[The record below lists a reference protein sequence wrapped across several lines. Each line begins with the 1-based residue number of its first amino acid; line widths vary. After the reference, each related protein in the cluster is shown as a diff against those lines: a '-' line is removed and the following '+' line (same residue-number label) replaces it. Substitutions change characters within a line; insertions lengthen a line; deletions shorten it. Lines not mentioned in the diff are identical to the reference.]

1 MKKKPDFKTWTAKIL
16 RPLLLTLLCIP
27 AFSSTASAQSER
39 KVFSVSV
46 ENKSMSET
54 LDEIS
59 RISGY
64 SFFYY
69 DGLFSSARKVT
80 LKTTNLTIRQ
90 TLDKLFEGSENTY
103 AIDGQQV
110 FIRRAPAKKQ
120 QAPKSE
126 TITGWVLDKNNAPV
140 SGATVIVAG
149 TNKGVTSGIQ
159 GGFQLSD
166 ITLPATLNISFLG
179 YEPRTVVVTPQ
190 NKDQLTVVLN
200 EESKLV
206 DDIVVVGYG
215 TQRRGM
221 VSSAISKMV
230 VDENNQRQVASPGQ
244 LLQGRV
250 AGVIST
256 TGSGNLGSGE
266 RMSIRGISS
275 ISAGNEPLY
284 VIDGIPIT
292 NEDANIFNFGETMS
306 SMATIAVN
314 DIESIEVLKDAA
326 SAAIYGSRAS
336 NGVVLITTKSG
347 REGKATLRLNF
358 QAGISQFPNLRRVKM
373 ANSKQYIEAYNEGV
387 DNYNR
392 QYGYQVGDA
401 DYQVHIQNPF
411 GTMPDT
417 DWMKIGTQLGRS
429 YNVDVSVSGGNAKT
443 TYYVGGSYNDQT
455 GVIRTNAMRK
465 ANLKAKVT
473 QKFAKWLE
481 VGANVSGNYMKNDQI
496 PGSNIGSSILERLIH
511 QRPIDH
517 VYTPGGGYYTGGTPQ
532 LTFHNPVQIL
542 DEQIAYIENYR
553 ILGNFFA
560 KFNFFDDKLQ
570 IQANYN
576 ADLSFTYDY
585 TYYNE
590 NHPYG
595 TGVGRLVEA
604 YRHVPNTTF
613 EVYANYNDKF
623 GDVDFSAMLGHSY
636 QDVTRKQNYV
646 DVRGFPSPSFNIVN
660 AAAEFY
666 NVTGT
671 LNEYA
676 MESYFGRI
684 TAGYKDRYML
694 TATLRTDGSSKFA
707 PENRWGWFPSVSF
720 GWNLGNEPFMED
732 SGIDLKF
739 RASYGRTGN
748 QEGISPWAYHAKM
761 SGGKNYGGQSGIAV
775 SDFGNRNLRWEKAD
789 QYDVGFDLAFLKG
802 KVNMIFDIYQK
813 NTFDLLYNKPVAA
826 HTGTTS
832 SLSNIGS
839 IRNRGVEF
847 TLNTHFNFG
856 KHFSWLSQF
865 NISHNK
871 NIIKSLT
878 GEDIIGSNR
887 ILRAGEEVG
896 SWYVFEQLGIYQYD
910 GEVPDPQYADGIRAG
925 DVKWRDVNN
934 DGQVTDED
942 RVIQGSSNPKFFG
955 GWNNTFKWKGLRLD
969 VFFTYQYGNKV
980 LAEWMINAA
989 RLSHTSN
996 VLASQVENRWT
1007 GPGST
1012 NEYPR
1017 AIFNRATPN
1026 VRNSSRILH
1035 DGSFIRLRSLV
1046 LGYEFPAAI
1055 TSKLRMKG
1063 LRIYFQGDNLFLIS
1077 KYPGWD
1083 PDVSKDLNPLYY
1095 GVDRLTVPQPRMFT
1109 FGINITI

>member
-1 MKKKPDFKTWTAKIL
+1 
-16 RPLLLTLLCIP
+16 
-27 AFSSTASAQSER
+27 
-39 KVFSVSV
+39 
-46 ENKSMSET
+46 
-54 LDEIS
+54 
-59 RISGY
+59 
-64 SFFYY
+64 
-69 DGLFSSARKVT
+69 
-80 LKTTNLTIRQ
+80 
-90 TLDKLFEGSENTY
+90 
-103 AIDGQQV
+103 
-110 FIRRAPAKKQ
+110 
-120 QAPKSE
+120 
-126 TITGWVLDKNNAPV
+126 
-140 SGATVIVAG
+140 
-149 TNKGVTSGIQ
+149 
-159 GGFQLSD
+159 
-166 ITLPATLNISFLG
+166 
-179 YEPRTVVVTPQ
+179 
-190 NKDQLTVVLN
+190 
-200 EESKLV
+200 
-206 DDIVVVGYG
+206 
-215 TQRRGM
+215 M

-832 SLSNIGS
+832 TLSNIGS

-1035 DGSFIRLRSLV
+1035 DGSFIRLRSIV

>member
-1 MKKKPDFKTWTAKIL
+1 MKN
-16 RPLLLTLLCIP
+16 LL
-27 AFSSTASAQSER
+27 
-39 KVFSVSV
+39 
-46 ENKSMSET
+46 
-54 LDEIS
+54 
-59 RISGY
+59 G
-64 SFFYY
+64 
-69 DGLFSSARKVT
+69 
-80 LKTTNLTIRQ
+80 
-90 TLDKLFEGSENTY
+90 
-103 AIDGQQV
+103 
-110 FIRRAPAKKQ
+110 
-120 QAPKSE
+120 
-126 TITGWVLDKNNAPV
+126 
-140 SGATVIVAG
+140 
-149 TNKGVTSGIQ
+149 
-159 GGFQLSD
+159 
-166 ITLPATLNISFLG
+166 
-179 YEPRTVVVTPQ
+179 
-190 NKDQLTVVLN
+190 
-200 EESKLV
+200 
-206 DDIVVVGYG
+206 
-215 TQRRGM
+215 
-221 VSSAISKMV
+221 
-230 VDENNQRQVASPGQ
+230 
-244 LLQGRV
+244 
-250 AGVIST
+250 
-256 TGSGNLGSGE
+256 
-266 RMSIRGISS
+266 
-275 ISAGNEPLY
+275 
-284 VIDGIPIT
+284 
-292 NEDANIFNFGETMS
+292 
-306 SMATIAVN
+306 
-314 DIESIEVLKDAA
+314 
-326 SAAIYGSRAS
+326 
-336 NGVVLITTKSG
+336 
-347 REGKATLRLNF
+347 
-358 QAGISQFPNLRRVKM
+358 
-373 ANSKQYIEAYNEGV
+373 
-387 DNYNR
+387 
-392 QYGYQVGDA
+392 
-401 DYQVHIQNPF
+401 
-411 GTMPDT
+411 
-417 DWMKIGTQLGRS
+417 MKIGTQLGRS

-832 SLSNIGS
+832 TLSNIGS

>member
-1 MKKKPDFKTWTAKIL
+1 M
-16 RPLLLTLLCIP
+16 
-27 AFSSTASAQSER
+27 
-39 KVFSVSV
+39 
-46 ENKSMSET
+46 
-54 LDEIS
+54 
-59 RISGY
+59 
-64 SFFYY
+64 
-69 DGLFSSARKVT
+69 
-80 LKTTNLTIRQ
+80 
-90 TLDKLFEGSENTY
+90 
-103 AIDGQQV
+103 
-110 FIRRAPAKKQ
+110 
-120 QAPKSE
+120 
-126 TITGWVLDKNNAPV
+126 LDKNNAPV

-832 SLSNIGS
+832 TLSNIGS

>member
-1 MKKKPDFKTWTAKIL
+1 
-16 RPLLLTLLCIP
+16 
-27 AFSSTASAQSER
+27 
-39 KVFSVSV
+39 
-46 ENKSMSET
+46 
-54 LDEIS
+54 
-59 RISGY
+59 
-64 SFFYY
+64 
-69 DGLFSSARKVT
+69 
-80 LKTTNLTIRQ
+80 
-90 TLDKLFEGSENTY
+90 
-103 AIDGQQV
+103 
-110 FIRRAPAKKQ
+110 
-120 QAPKSE
+120 
-126 TITGWVLDKNNAPV
+126 
-140 SGATVIVAG
+140 
-149 TNKGVTSGIQ
+149 
-159 GGFQLSD
+159 
-166 ITLPATLNISFLG
+166 
-179 YEPRTVVVTPQ
+179 
-190 NKDQLTVVLN
+190 
-200 EESKLV
+200 
-206 DDIVVVGYG
+206 
-215 TQRRGM
+215 
-221 VSSAISKMV
+221 
-230 VDENNQRQVASPGQ
+230 
-244 LLQGRV
+244 
-250 AGVIST
+250 
-256 TGSGNLGSGE
+256 
-266 RMSIRGISS
+266 MSIHR
-275 ISAGNEPLY
+275 
-284 VIDGIPIT
+284 
-292 NEDANIFNFGETMS
+292 
-306 SMATIAVN
+306 
-314 DIESIEVLKDAA
+314 
-326 SAAIYGSRAS
+326 
-336 NGVVLITTKSG
+336 
-347 REGKATLRLNF
+347 
-358 QAGISQFPNLRRVKM
+358 
-373 ANSKQYIEAYNEGV
+373 
-387 DNYNR
+387 
-392 QYGYQVGDA
+392 
-401 DYQVHIQNPF
+401 
-411 GTMPDT
+411 
-417 DWMKIGTQLGRS
+417 
-429 YNVDVSVSGGNAKT
+429 
-443 TYYVGGSYNDQT
+443 
-455 GVIRTNAMRK
+455 
-465 ANLKAKVT
+465 
-473 QKFAKWLE
+473 
-481 VGANVSGNYMKNDQI
+481 
-496 PGSNIGSSILERLIH
+496 
-511 QRPIDH
+511 
-517 VYTPGGGYYTGGTPQ
+517 GGGYYTGGTPQ

-576 ADLSFTYDY
+576 DDLSFTYDY

-832 SLSNIGS
+832 TLSNIGS

>member
-1 MKKKPDFKTWTAKIL
+1 MI
-16 RPLLLTLLCIP
+16 CVYP
-27 AFSSTASAQSER
+27 ADCTDFSS
-39 KVFSVSV
+39 
-46 ENKSMSET
+46 N
-54 LDEIS
+54 
-59 RISGY
+59 
-64 SFFYY
+64 
-69 DGLFSSARKVT
+69 GL
-80 LKTTNLTIRQ
+80 
-90 TLDKLFEGSENTY
+90 G
-103 AIDGQQV
+103 
-110 FIRRAPAKKQ
+110 
-120 QAPKSE
+120 
-126 TITGWVLDKNNAPV
+126 
-140 SGATVIVAG
+140 
-149 TNKGVTSGIQ
+149 
-159 GGFQLSD
+159 
-166 ITLPATLNISFLG
+166 
-179 YEPRTVVVTPQ
+179 VVTPMSCTVTETL
-190 NKDQLTVVLN
+190 NGEWELT
-200 EESKLV
+200 LV
-206 DDIVVVGYG
+206 HDIDERGKWTRLSEGCILRAPVPAAMTPRVDLV
-215 TQRRGM
+215 TQ
-221 VSSAISKMV
+221 
-230 VDENNQRQVASPGQ
+230 QYQT
-244 LLQGRV
+244 
-250 AGVIST
+250 ST
-256 TGSGNLGSGE
+256 YN
-266 RMSIRGISS
+266 
-275 ISAGNEPLY
+275 
-284 VIDGIPIT
+284 VQ
-292 NEDANIFNFGETMS
+292 
-306 SMATIAVN
+306 
-314 DIESIEVLKDAA
+314 
-326 SAAIYGSRAS
+326 IYK
-336 NGVVLITTKSG
+336 ITTRSG
-347 REGKATLRLNF
+347 PLHLRSGL
-358 QAGISQFPNLRRVKM
+358 
-373 ANSKQYIEAYNEGV
+373 
-387 DNYNR
+387 
-392 QYGYQVGDA
+392 
-401 DYQVHIQNPF
+401 
-411 GTMPDT
+411 GT
-417 DWMKIGTQLGRS
+417 
-429 YNVDVSVSGGNAKT
+429 
-443 TYYVGGSYNDQT
+443 
-455 GVIRTNAMRK
+455 
-465 ANLKAKVT
+465 
-473 QKFAKWLE
+473 
-481 VGANVSGNYMKNDQI
+481 
-496 PGSNIGSSILERLIH
+496 
-511 QRPIDH
+511 
-517 VYTPGGGYYTGGTPQ
+517 
-532 LTFHNPVQIL
+532 
-542 DEQIAYIENYR
+542 NYR

-832 SLSNIGS
+832 TLSNIGS

>member
-1 MKKKPDFKTWTAKIL
+1 M
-16 RPLLLTLLCIP
+16 
-27 AFSSTASAQSER
+27 
-39 KVFSVSV
+39 
-46 ENKSMSET
+46 
-54 LDEIS
+54 
-59 RISGY
+59 
-64 SFFYY
+64 
-69 DGLFSSARKVT
+69 
-80 LKTTNLTIRQ
+80 
-90 TLDKLFEGSENTY
+90 
-103 AIDGQQV
+103 
-110 FIRRAPAKKQ
+110 
-120 QAPKSE
+120 
-126 TITGWVLDKNNAPV
+126 
-140 SGATVIVAG
+140 
-149 TNKGVTSGIQ
+149 
-159 GGFQLSD
+159 
-166 ITLPATLNISFLG
+166 
-179 YEPRTVVVTPQ
+179 
-190 NKDQLTVVLN
+190 
-200 EESKLV
+200 
-206 DDIVVVGYG
+206 
-215 TQRRGM
+215 
-221 VSSAISKMV
+221 
-230 VDENNQRQVASPGQ
+230 
-244 LLQGRV
+244 
-250 AGVIST
+250 
-256 TGSGNLGSGE
+256 
-266 RMSIRGISS
+266 
-275 ISAGNEPLY
+275 
-284 VIDGIPIT
+284 
-292 NEDANIFNFGETMS
+292 
-306 SMATIAVN
+306 
-314 DIESIEVLKDAA
+314 
-326 SAAIYGSRAS
+326 
-336 NGVVLITTKSG
+336 VLITTKSG

-832 SLSNIGS
+832 TLSNIGS
-839 IRNRGVEF
+839 IRNRCVEF

>member
-1 MKKKPDFKTWTAKIL
+1 
-16 RPLLLTLLCIP
+16 
-27 AFSSTASAQSER
+27 
-39 KVFSVSV
+39 
-46 ENKSMSET
+46 
-54 LDEIS
+54 
-59 RISGY
+59 
-64 SFFYY
+64 
-69 DGLFSSARKVT
+69 
-80 LKTTNLTIRQ
+80 
-90 TLDKLFEGSENTY
+90 
-103 AIDGQQV
+103 
-110 FIRRAPAKKQ
+110 
-120 QAPKSE
+120 
-126 TITGWVLDKNNAPV
+126 
-140 SGATVIVAG
+140 
-149 TNKGVTSGIQ
+149 
-159 GGFQLSD
+159 
-166 ITLPATLNISFLG
+166 
-179 YEPRTVVVTPQ
+179 
-190 NKDQLTVVLN
+190 
-200 EESKLV
+200 
-206 DDIVVVGYG
+206 
-215 TQRRGM
+215 
-221 VSSAISKMV
+221 
-230 VDENNQRQVASPGQ
+230 
-244 LLQGRV
+244 
-250 AGVIST
+250 
-256 TGSGNLGSGE
+256 
-266 RMSIRGISS
+266 
-275 ISAGNEPLY
+275 
-284 VIDGIPIT
+284 
-292 NEDANIFNFGETMS
+292 
-306 SMATIAVN
+306 
-314 DIESIEVLKDAA
+314 
-326 SAAIYGSRAS
+326 
-336 NGVVLITTKSG
+336 
-347 REGKATLRLNF
+347 
-358 QAGISQFPNLRRVKM
+358 M

-789 QYDVGFDLAFLKG
+789 QYDVD
-802 KVNMIFDIYQK
+802 
-813 NTFDLLYNKPVAA
+813 
-826 HTGTTS
+826 
-832 SLSNIGS
+832 
-839 IRNRGVEF
+839 
-847 TLNTHFNFG
+847 
-856 KHFSWLSQF
+856 
-865 NISHNK
+865 
-871 NIIKSLT
+871 
-878 GEDIIGSNR
+878 
-887 ILRAGEEVG
+887 
-896 SWYVFEQLGIYQYD
+896 
-910 GEVPDPQYADGIRAG
+910 
-925 DVKWRDVNN
+925 
-934 DGQVTDED
+934 
-942 RVIQGSSNPKFFG
+942 
-955 GWNNTFKWKGLRLD
+955 
-969 VFFTYQYGNKV
+969 
-980 LAEWMINAA
+980 
-989 RLSHTSN
+989 
-996 VLASQVENRWT
+996 
-1007 GPGST
+1007 ST
-1012 NEYPR
+1012 WP
-1017 AIFNRATPN
+1017 
-1026 VRNSSRILH
+1026 S
-1035 DGSFIRLRSLV
+1035 
-1046 LGYEFPAAI
+1046 
-1055 TSKLRMKG
+1055 
-1063 LRIYFQGDNLFLIS
+1063 
-1077 KYPGWD
+1077 
-1083 PDVSKDLNPLYY
+1083 
-1095 GVDRLTVPQPRMFT
+1095 
-1109 FGINITI
+1109 

>member
-1 MKKKPDFKTWTAKIL
+1 M
-16 RPLLLTLLCIP
+16 
-27 AFSSTASAQSER
+27 
-39 KVFSVSV
+39 
-46 ENKSMSET
+46 
-54 LDEIS
+54 
-59 RISGY
+59 
-64 SFFYY
+64 
-69 DGLFSSARKVT
+69 
-80 LKTTNLTIRQ
+80 
-90 TLDKLFEGSENTY
+90 
-103 AIDGQQV
+103 
-110 FIRRAPAKKQ
+110 
-120 QAPKSE
+120 
-126 TITGWVLDKNNAPV
+126 
-140 SGATVIVAG
+140 
-149 TNKGVTSGIQ
+149 
-159 GGFQLSD
+159 
-166 ITLPATLNISFLG
+166 
-179 YEPRTVVVTPQ
+179 VVTPQ

-417 DWMKIGTQLGRS
+417 DWMKIGTQLGWS

-646 DVRGFPSPSFNIVN
+646 DVPRIPLAVVQHRQCSGGILQRHRN
-660 AAAEFY
+660 AQRIRDGVLFRTYHRRLQRPLHAHRDIAHGRFVEIRPREPLGLVPLRF
-666 NVTGT
+666 VR
-671 LNEYA
+671 
-676 MESYFGRI
+676 MEPRQRALHGGLGHRPEI
-684 TAGYKDRYML
+684 PRQ
-694 TATLRTDGSSKFA
+694 LRTHRQPGGHQPLGLSRQDVRRQELRRTKRYRGVRLRE
-707 PENRWGWFPSVSF
+707 PE
-720 GWNLGNEPFMED
+720 
-732 SGIDLKF
+732 
-739 RASYGRTGN
+739 
-748 QEGISPWAYHAKM
+748 
-761 SGGKNYGGQSGIAV
+761 
-775 SDFGNRNLRWEKAD
+775 
-789 QYDVGFDLAFLKG
+789 
-802 KVNMIFDIYQK
+802 
-813 NTFDLLYNKPVAA
+813 
-826 HTGTTS
+826 S
-832 SLSNIGS
+832 SL
-839 IRNRGVEF
+839 
-847 TLNTHFNFG
+847 G
-856 KHFSWLSQF
+856 K
-865 NISHNK
+865 
-871 NIIKSLT
+871 
-878 GEDIIGSNR
+878 GR
-887 ILRAGEEVG
+887 PV
-896 SWYVFEQLGIYQYD
+896 
-910 GEVPDPQYADGIRAG
+910 
-925 DVKWRDVNN
+925 
-934 DGQVTDED
+934 
-942 RVIQGSSNPKFFG
+942 
-955 GWNNTFKWKGLRLD
+955 
-969 VFFTYQYGNKV
+969 
-980 LAEWMINAA
+980 
-989 RLSHTSN
+989 
-996 VLASQVENRWT
+996 
-1007 GPGST
+1007 
-1012 NEYPR
+1012 
-1017 AIFNRATPN
+1017 
-1026 VRNSSRILH
+1026 
-1035 DGSFIRLRSLV
+1035 
-1046 LGYEFPAAI
+1046 
-1055 TSKLRMKG
+1055 
-1063 LRIYFQGDNLFLIS
+1063 
-1077 KYPGWD
+1077 
-1083 PDVSKDLNPLYY
+1083 
-1095 GVDRLTVPQPRMFT
+1095 
-1109 FGINITI
+1109 